1 MSYQRLISIIS
12 DLSVPPKPAPFIQRV
27 VAWFFPTYANKWK
40 WHRQKQ
46 GGRWARIFKR
56 TVLPEQGVW
65 YLGSWQQVPDCPY
78 ILYVPGTYQKTIGD
92 CTKEQCNC
100 EVYGSSSV

>member
-1 MSYQRLISIIS
+1 MSYRIQPVEPLFTFQVRVPYYQLI
-12 DLSVPPKPAPFIQRV
+12 LS
-27 VAWFFPTYANKWK
+27 WFFPTYANKWK

-56 TVLPEQGVW
+56 DLSSKHYQLKGWE
-65 YLGSWQQVPDCPY
+65 QVPKCAFL
-78 ILYVPGTYQKTIGD
+78 LYPEGTFNYVTGE

-100 EVYGSSSV
+100 EVYGS

>member
-1 MSYQRLISIIS
+1 MSYRIQPVEPLFTFQVRVPYYQAII
-12 DLSVPPKPAPFIQRV
+12 
-27 VAWFFPTYANKWK
+27 AWFFSTYANKWK

-56 TVLPEQGVW
+56 ENSSDRFQLKGWE
-65 YLGSWQQVPDCPY
+65 QVPKCTY
-78 ILYVPGTYQKTIGD
+78 LLYPDSPIVCVIGE

-100 EVYGSSSV
+100 EVYGSSSGV

>member
-1 MSYQRLISIIS
+1 MSYQRLISTIS
-12 DLSVPPKPAPFIQRV
+12 DLSVPPKPAPFTQRV

-56 TVLPEQGVW
+56 ELSSERYQLKGWEQIPKCAFLLYPEGTFN
-65 YLGSWQQVPDCPY
+65 
-78 ILYVPGTYQKTIGD
+78 YVTGE
-92 CTKEQCNC
+92 CTEEQCNC